1 MAALTAYQARP
12 RRTLISIFIAWKAL
26 LLAIALGSSFSQAYD
41 TSTSILFEHLYG
53 TSPIIASTFS
63 TRLSR
68 WDAIYF
74 IHAAKE
80 GYVYEQEWA
89 FGTGLSLSIRFITHL
104 LQLAGVESE
113 GIEPLVGIALAN
125 ASHLLAALVLYK
137 LTNILTRDATIS
149 FLSSIL
155 CIISPG
161 GLFLSSP
168 GPESPFSFLAF
179 LGILIFALR
188 YQPGQSVVRRSS
200 FVVLSGAIFGLA
212 TTFRSNGLAYGL
224 LFAVDAVQTGLS
236 SLQKP
241 AVSSVFHAG
250 ATVLG
255 GLLVASGSIV
265 PQAVAWST
273 YCQPESGV
281 WRPWCSN
288 TVPSIYTFVQAE
300 YW

>member
-1 MAALTAYQARP
+1 M
-12 RRTLISIFIAWKAL
+12 

-53 TSPIIASTFS
+53 SSPTIASTFA

-89 FGTGLSLSIRFITHL
+89 FGTGLSLSIRSITHL
-104 LQLAGVESE
+104 LKIAGVESQ
-113 GIEPLVGIALAN
+113 GLEPLVGIVLAN
-125 ASHLLAALVLYK
+125 TSHLMASLVLYK
-137 LTNILTRDATIS
+137 LTNILIRDATIS

-179 LGILIFALR
+179 LGTLIFALR
-188 YQPGQSVVRRSS
+188 YQPGQSVVRKSS

-224 LFAVDAVQTGLS
+224 LFAVDAVQTGLGF
-236 SLQKP
+236 LQKP
-241 AVSSVFHAG
+241 AIPSMFLTG

-255 GLLVASGSIV
+255 GLLVASGSIL

-273 YCQPESGV
+273 YCQPDSDI

>member
-1 MAALTAYQARP
+1 M
-12 RRTLISIFIAWKAL
+12 

-53 TSPIIASTFS
+53 SSPTIASTFA

-74 IHAAKE
+74 IHTAKE

-89 FGTGLSLSIRFITHL
+89 FGTGLSLLIRFVTHFL
-104 LQLAGVESE
+104 RLAGVESQ
-113 GIEPLVGIALAN
+113 GLEPLVGIALAN
-125 ASHLLAALVLYK
+125 ASHLMAALILYK

-149 FLSSIL
+149 FLSPIL

-168 GPESPFSFLAF
+168 GPESPFSFLSF

-188 YQPGQSVVRRSS
+188 YQPGQSVVKKSL
-200 FVVLSGAIFGLA
+200 FVVLSGAIFGISA
-212 TTFRSNGLAYGL
+212 TFRSNGLAYGL
-224 LFAVDAVQTGLS
+224 LFAVDAVQTGLGF
-236 SLQKP
+236 LQKP
-241 AVSSVFHAG
+241 AVSSMFHTG

-255 GLLVASGSIV
+255 GLLVASGSV
-265 PQAVAWST
+265 LPQAVAWST
-273 YCQPESGV
+273 YCQPESGI
-281 WRPWCSN
+281 WRPWCSK
-288 TVPSIYTFVQAE
+288 TMPSIYTFVQAE

>member
-1 MAALTAYQARP
+1 MVSPMAYQTCRC
-12 RRTLISIFIAWKAL
+12 RTLISIFIAWKAV

-53 TSPIIASTFS
+53 SSPTIASTFA

-89 FGTGLSLSIRFITHL
+89 FGTGLSLSIRSITHL
-104 LQLAGVESE
+104 LKIAGVESQ
-113 GIEPLVGIALAN
+113 GLEPLVGIVLAN
-125 ASHLLAALVLYK
+125 TSHLMASLVLYK
-137 LTNILTRDATIS
+137 LTNILIRDATIS

-179 LGILIFALR
+179 LGTLIFALR
-188 YQPGQSVVRRSS
+188 YQPGQSDVRKSS
-200 FVVLSGAIFGLA
+200 FVVLSGAIFGFA

-224 LFAVDAVQTGLS
+224 LFAVDAVQTGLGF
-236 SLQKP
+236 LQKP
-241 AVSSVFHAG
+241 AIPSMFLTG
-250 ATVLG
+250 ATLLG
-255 GLLVASGSIV
+255 GLLVASGSIL

-273 YCQPESGV
+273 YCQPDSDI

>member
-1 MAALTAYQARP
+1 MALSAYQARP

-26 LLAIALGSSFSQAYD
+26 LLTIALGSSFAQAYD

-53 TSPIIASTFS
+53 YSPTIASNFA

-89 FGTGLSLSIRFITHL
+89 FGTGLSLSIRFMTQL
-104 LQLAGVESE
+104 LQLAGVESQ
-113 GIEPLVGIALAN
+113 GIEPLVGIVLAN
-125 ASHLLAALVLYK
+125 ASHLMATLVLYK
-137 LTNILTRDATIS
+137 LTNILIRDATIS
-149 FLSSIL
+149 FLSSVL
-155 CIISPG
+155 CIITPG
-161 GLFLSSP
+161 GLFLSAP
-168 GPESPFSFLAF
+168 GPESPFSFLCF

-188 YQPGQSVVRRSS
+188 YQPGQSAVRKSS
-200 FVVLSGAIFGLA
+200 FVVISGAIFGIA

-224 LFAVDAVQTGLS
+224 LFAVDAVQTGLGF
-236 SLQKP
+236 LQKP
-241 AVSSVFHAG
+241 AVSSLFHAG

-255 GLLVASGSIV
+255 GLLVACGSIV
-265 PQAVAWST
+265 PQAVAWLT
-273 YCQPESGV
+273 YCQPENGI
-281 WRPWCSN
+281 WRPWCSK
-288 TVPSIYTFVQAE
+288 TVPSMYTFVQAE

>member
-1 MAALTAYQARP
+1 MAYQTR
-12 RRTLISIFIAWKAL
+12 RCRTLISIFIAWKAV

-53 TSPIIASTFS
+53 SSPTIASTFA

-80 GYVYEQEWA
+80 GYVYEQEWV

-104 LQLAGVESE
+104 LKIAGVESQ
-113 GIEPLVGIALAN
+113 GLEPLVGIVLAN
-125 ASHLLAALVLYK
+125 TSHLMASLVLYK
-137 LTNILTRDATIS
+137 LTNILIRDATIS

-179 LGILIFALR
+179 LGTLIFALR
-188 YQPGQSVVRRSS
+188 YQPGQSVVRKSS

-224 LFAVDAVQTGLS
+224 LFAVDAVQTGLGF
-236 SLQKP
+236 LQKP
-241 AVSSVFHAG
+241 AIPSMFLTG

-255 GLLVASGSIV
+255 GLLVASGSIL

-273 YCQPESGV
+273 YCQPDSDI